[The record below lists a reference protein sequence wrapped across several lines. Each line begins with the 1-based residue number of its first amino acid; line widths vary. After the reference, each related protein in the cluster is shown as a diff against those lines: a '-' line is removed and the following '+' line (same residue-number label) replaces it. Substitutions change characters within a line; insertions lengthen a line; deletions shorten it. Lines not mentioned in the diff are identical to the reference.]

1 MVVVR
6 SEGAPVLCKTD
17 QVGEICL
24 SIGATGTTYYD
35 LDGLSN
41 ATFKVAPVA
50 DDAEDAVPIN
60 EELYVRSGLLGFL
73 GPGGLVFV
81 CGSRDGLMTVTGRK
95 HNADDI
101 IATVLAVEPMRFIY
115 RGRIAVF
122 SIKVLRDE
130 RVCVIA
136 EQRPD
141 CSEEESFQ
149 WMSRVLQAVDSI
161 HQVGIYCLA
170 LVPPNH
176 LPKTPLG
183 EYETGISRSGGVVL
197 LLSTGI

>member
-1 MVVVR
+1 M
-6 SEGAPVLCKTD
+6 
-17 QVGEICL
+17 
-24 SIGATGTTYYD
+24 
-35 LDGLSN
+35 
-41 ATFKVAPVA
+41 
-50 DDAEDAVPIN
+50 
-60 EELYVRSGLLGFL
+60 
-73 GPGGLVFV
+73 
-81 CGSRDGLMTVTGRK
+81 
-95 HNADDI
+95 
-101 IATVLAVEPMRFIY
+101 LAVEPMRFIY

-183 EYETGISRSGGVVL
+183 RLFEAQLASLLDPTIPINRHHSHNFLIFLSFYPVLQVVFIYVKHDDDSL
-197 LLSTGI
+197 KARYIQQMY

>member
-1 MVVVR
+1 
-6 SEGAPVLCKTD
+6 
-17 QVGEICL
+17 
-24 SIGATGTTYYD
+24 
-35 LDGLSN
+35 
-41 ATFKVAPVA
+41 
-50 DDAEDAVPIN
+50 
-60 EELYVRSGLLGFL
+60 
-73 GPGGLVFV
+73 
-81 CGSRDGLMTVTGRK
+81 
-95 HNADDI
+95 
-101 IATVLAVEPMRFIY
+101 MRFIY

-183 EYETGISRSGGVVL
+183 LFLQRNFFLTENVL
-197 LLSTGI
+197 IIIYFAIVGENIRFS

>member
-1 MVVVR
+1 
-6 SEGAPVLCKTD
+6 
-17 QVGEICL
+17 
-24 SIGATGTTYYD
+24 
-35 LDGLSN
+35 
-41 ATFKVAPVA
+41 
-50 DDAEDAVPIN
+50 
-60 EELYVRSGLLGFL
+60 
-73 GPGGLVFV
+73 
-81 CGSRDGLMTVTGRK
+81 
-95 HNADDI
+95 
-101 IATVLAVEPMRFIY
+101 MRFIY

-183 EYETGISRSGGVVL
+183 ISSPSSL
-197 LLSTGI
+197 YKYYTFEKLIEH

>member
-1 MVVVR
+1 
-6 SEGAPVLCKTD
+6 
-17 QVGEICL
+17 
-24 SIGATGTTYYD
+24 
-35 LDGLSN
+35 
-41 ATFKVAPVA
+41 
-50 DDAEDAVPIN
+50 
-60 EELYVRSGLLGFL
+60 
-73 GPGGLVFV
+73 
-81 CGSRDGLMTVTGRK
+81 
-95 HNADDI
+95 
-101 IATVLAVEPMRFIY
+101 MRFIY

-183 EYETGISRSGGVVL
+183 SFSYTHFCL
-197 LLSTGI
+197 

>member
-1 MVVVR
+1 
-6 SEGAPVLCKTD
+6 
-17 QVGEICL
+17 
-24 SIGATGTTYYD
+24 
-35 LDGLSN
+35 
-41 ATFKVAPVA
+41 
-50 DDAEDAVPIN
+50 
-60 EELYVRSGLLGFL
+60 
-73 GPGGLVFV
+73 
-81 CGSRDGLMTVTGRK
+81 
-95 HNADDI
+95 
-101 IATVLAVEPMRFIY
+101 MRFIY

-183 EYETGISRSGGVVL
+183 MAL
-197 LLSTGI
+197 LTFSFYFGFSFQILVPFH

>member
-1 MVVVR
+1 M
-6 SEGAPVLCKTD
+6 
-17 QVGEICL
+17 
-24 SIGATGTTYYD
+24 
-35 LDGLSN
+35 
-41 ATFKVAPVA
+41 
-50 DDAEDAVPIN
+50 
-60 EELYVRSGLLGFL
+60 
-73 GPGGLVFV
+73 

-183 EYETGISRSGGVVL
+183 GIHLTEARRRFLEGSLHPANVLMCPHTCVTNLPKPRDTHQGKFASLLAFVVHHCLFFLLFYFAVYKLLISVNNCLTLTFHLSG
-197 LLSTGI
+197 SAIQPPTHCNTMIP

>member
-1 MVVVR
+1 MPMV
-6 SEGAPVLCKTD
+6 SYDE
-17 QVGEICL
+17 EI
-24 SIGATGTTYYD
+24 ID
-35 LDGLSN
+35 MLDNVHYSLP
-41 ATFKVAPVA
+41 FIF
-50 DDAEDAVPIN
+50 IN
-60 EELYVRSGLLGFL
+60 SL
-73 GPGGLVFV
+73 
-81 CGSRDGLMTVTGRK
+81 
-95 HNADDI
+95 DI

-161 HQVGIYCLA
+161 HQVGIFCLA

-183 EYETGISRSGGVVL
+183 TILSILLIVFGKISIPALMLVQFQYFHSYYL
-197 LLSTGI
+197 LFQVASICAKQEDDFWKVHYILPMF

>member
-1 MVVVR
+1 M
-6 SEGAPVLCKTD
+6 PIL
-17 QVGEICL
+17 L
-24 SIGATGTTYYD
+24 SHKFI
-35 LDGLSN
+35 
-41 ATFKVAPVA
+41 
-50 DDAEDAVPIN
+50 
-60 EELYVRSGLLGFL
+60 
-73 GPGGLVFV
+73 
-81 CGSRDGLMTVTGRK
+81 
-95 HNADDI
+95 DI

-183 EYETGISRSGGVVL
+183 SNLSISKFGPIFCFGSHF
-197 LLSTGI
+197 SNPNAY

>member
-1 MVVVR
+1 MLFSRNVLFAASMVVVR
-6 SEGAPVLCKTD
+6 SEGPPVLCKTD

-35 LDGLSN
+35 LDGMSN
-41 ATFKVAPVA
+41 ATFKVQPVA
-50 DDAEDAVPIN
+50 DDTEGAPPIN

-183 EYETGISRSGGVVL
+183 RQ
-197 LLSTGI
+197 

>member
-1 MVVVR
+1 MQTLGKPI
-6 SEGAPVLCKTD
+6 SE
-17 QVGEICL
+17 EM
-24 SIGATGTTYYD
+24 
-35 LDGLSN
+35 
-41 ATFKVAPVA
+41 
-50 DDAEDAVPIN
+50 
-60 EELYVRSGLLGFL
+60 YVRSGLLGFL

-183 EYETGISRSGGVVL
+183 GIHLTEARRRFLEGSLHPANVL
-197 LLSTGI
+197 MCPHTCVTNLPKPRELHHGM